1 METLARNALV
11 VATLLWP
18 TAAVAQQTTGSV
30 NGRVADEQGA
40 AVPGVMVTATS
51 SETGFVRNAIT
62 DGEGL
67 YRLPAL
73 PVGLYDVVLEL
84 AGFTRVERQGV
95 VVNVSRTTDLDVTIR
110 VAQFAETV
118 TVTGDNS
125 LIPRSSS
132 GLGEVVEMARI
143 DNLPLNGRQFAN
155 LAATVP
161 GVGLGFNSE
170 VTKSSQYT
178 PQVSGGNGRNINY
191 LVDGGDNNDDT
202 TGGLLQMFP
211 LEAIQEFNVMTHRFD
226 AEFGRSNGG
235 ILNVVTKSGTNELRG
250 SWFTLF
256 RHEALNA
263 QTLSERLAN
272 AAKQNY
278 RRYQFGGGL
287 GGPIVE
293 NRVHYFAAFERTNQD
308 TRQPV
313 NTAGLFPGSDGVYDT
328 PVRETLFTGK
338 LTATLTPAQYLAVRY
353 ARNANS
359 QPSNAGLRN
368 SPESWSTSRNRFNS
382 ANTNHNWVV
391 GQSRLNEFIF
401 QYSDFSNGIPAS
413 SAGPSL
419 IFPNGVRAGAN
430 PIAPQVTEQQKWQL
444 RDDMTIPL
452 PGVAG
457 LGHELKFGVNW
468 IHEPRLFTSTESLFS
483 GQYTYTANN
492 LTAPLREIMVIG
504 GAAEANIPLDFYVVY
519 VQDDWRVT
527 DRLTLNLG
535 VRWDYVD
542 GVPLDQGS
550 NPNFLALQ
558 AAGRAGRFAGT
569 ALEDF
574 GREPAG
580 DKDNIQPRAGFA
592 YDVRGDGRDVVRGG
606 WGIYTD
612 FAYTNANML
621 AAAFDAAGGSGIVF
635 LASNPSGLR
644 RPDDG
649 SWVRVDDPLSSIQS
663 LNLVNPDLPLLA
675 GHVVS
680 PRLEQPY
687 TVQSNLGWA
696 HELGDVTAFTVDYVR
711 VDGRDLNVRLRPN
724 ALVNG
729 RRALADLPL
738 QPNAFQFRTA
748 ISAGESRHDALML
761 GLRRRMTR
769 GVDLNAW
776 YMLSSSTSNVGPA
789 YDELDANLV
798 QDVSDPFA
806 PVQDAPSTRTD
817 ARHRTT
823 ISAVIA
829 APWGFTVS
837 PFFTYRSA
845 LPAHTIEGL
854 DLNRDGNVVD
864 KTATAYRYTGLD
876 ETTGRATF
884 EEAGTCGTVNCSRR
898 APFSQLNLR
907 VSRGF
912 RIGNIANL
920 EAIAE
925 VFNLFNAKNPFI
937 PISTTRLSSAG
948 APLASFMQPNAYAGD
963 FQQPEQRVGQVGV
976 RLTF

>member
-1 METLARNALV
+1 MERLARNTLV
-11 VATLLWP
+11 VAMLLWP
-18 TAAVAQQTTGSV
+18 TAAIAQQTTGSV
-30 NGRVADEQGA
+30 IGRVADEQGG
-40 AVPGVMVTATS
+40 AVPGVTVTATS
-51 SETGFVRNAIT
+51 SETGFVRTAIT
-62 DGEGL
+62 DSEGL

-73 PVGLYDVVLEL
+73 PVGRYDVVLEL
-84 AGFTRVERQGV
+84 AGFTRIERNEV
-95 VVNVSRTTDLDVTIR
+95 VVNVSRTTDLDVTVR
-110 VAQFAETV
+110 VAPVAETV
-118 TVTGDNS
+118 TVTGDMS
-125 LIPRSSS
+125 LIPTSSS
-132 GLGEVVEMARI
+132 GLGQVVEMERI
-143 DNLPLNGRQFAN
+143 ENLPLNGRQFAN

-235 ILNVVTKSGTNELRG
+235 VLNVVTKSGTNDLRG

-272 AAKQNY
+272 AEKQDY
-278 RRYQFGGGL
+278 RRYQFGGSL

-293 NRVHYFAAFERTNQD
+293 NRLHYFAAFERTNQD

-313 NTAGLFPGSDGVYDT
+313 NTAGLFPGADGVYDV

-338 LTATLTPAQYLAVRY
+338 FTATLTPAQYLAVRY

-368 SPESWSTSRNRFNS
+368 APESWSTSRNRFNS
-382 ANTNHNWVV
+382 ANTNHNWVL
-391 GQSRLNEFIF
+391 GESGLNEFIF

-413 SAGPSL
+413 SGGPSL
-419 IFPNGVRAGAN
+419 LFPNGVRAGAN
-430 PIAPQVTEQQKWQL
+430 PIAPQVTEQQKWQF
-444 RDDMTIPL
+444 RDDVTLPL
-452 PGVAG
+452 PGVGG

-483 GQYTYTANN
+483 GQYTFTANDV
-492 LTAPLREIMVIG
+492 TAPLREIMVIG
-504 GAAEANIPLDFYVVY
+504 GAAAANIPLDFYGVY

-535 VRWDYVD
+535 LRWDYVD
-542 GVPLDQGS
+542 GVPLDQS
-550 NPNFLALQ
+550 TNPNFIAMQ

-592 YDVRGDGRDVVRGG
+592 YDVRGDGGDVVRGG
-606 WGIYTD
+606 WGLYTD
-612 FAYTNANML
+612 YAYTNANML
-621 AAAFDAAGGSGIVF
+621 AAAFDAGGGSGIVF
-635 LASNPSGLR
+635 LASNPAGLR
-644 RPDDG
+644 GPDG
-649 SWVRVDDPLSSIQS
+649 GWFRVGDPLTSIQS
-663 LNLVNPDLPLLA
+663 LNLVNPDLPLLS

-687 TVQSNLGWA
+687 TMQWNLGWA
-696 HELGDVTAFTVDYVR
+696 HELGDVTAVTADYVR
-711 VDGRDLNVRLRPN
+711 VDGRDINVRLRPN

-748 ISAGESRHDALML
+748 ISAGESQHDALIL

-769 GVDLNAW
+769 GVDVNAW
-776 YMLSSSTSNVGPA
+776 YMLSSSASNVGPA
-789 YDELDANLV
+789 YDELDSNV
-798 QDVSDPFA
+798 IQDVSDPFG
-806 PVQDAPSTRTD
+806 PVQDGPSTRTD

-829 APWGFTVS
+829 APWGVTVS

-845 LPAHTIEGL
+845 LPTHTIEGP
-854 DLNRDGNVVD
+854 DLNRDGNPVD
-864 KTATAYRYTGLD
+864 KTAMAYRYTGLD

-884 EEAGTCGTVNCSRR
+884 EEAGTCDTVNCSRR

-912 RIGNIANL
+912 RIGNVANV

-925 VFNLFNAKNPFI
+925 VFNLLNAKNPFI
-937 PISTTRLSSAG
+937 PISTIRLSGAG

-963 FQQPEQRVGQVGV
+963 FQQPEQRVGQVGF
-976 RLTF
+976 RLRF